1 MEKWTEDIQ
10 MAIDL
15 AEKSNGPT
23 PELLASSPPDNS
35 KWWGCAQ
42 GHKDCPHG
50 ERWVPRPRGQIT
62 LGRAPER
69 VGLLSMPL
77 GSVVKWL

>member
-10 MAIDL
+10 MAIAL

-35 KWWGCAQ
+35 KWWGMC
-42 GHKDCPHG
+42 
-50 ERWVPRPRGQIT
+50 PRPQ
-62 LGRAPER
+62 
-69 VGLLSMPL
+69 GLPTWGEEGLRFP
-77 GSVVKWL
+77 GDRTH

>member
-50 ERWVPRPRGQIT
+50 ERW
-62 LGRAPER
+62 
-69 VGLLSMPL
+69 
-77 GSVVKWL
+77 GSAFQGTEHIRQSP

>member
-1 MEKWTEDIQ
+1 

-50 ERWVPRPRGQIT
+50 ERW
-62 LGRAPER
+62 
-69 VGLLSMPL
+69 
-77 GSVVKWL
+77 GSASQGTDHIRQSP